1 MSKHCANGNSVAGKR
16 FKFLHGKETEECV
29 QDDPFQTA
37 TSSRRKRSP
46 DFFDNVR
53 QKVKELWERAKKFL
67 GIGQQTDGQQ
77 GREGKG
83 SYVIPWRNTVS
94 VDWKREMCNGQAL

>member
-1 MSKHCANGNSVAGKR
+1 VAGKR
-16 FKFLHGKETEECV
+16 FKFLHGKETEKCV
-29 QDDPFQTA
+29 QDDPFKTA

-53 QKVKELWERAKKFL
+53 QKAKELFERVKKFF
-67 GIGQQTDGQQ
+67 GVGQQTDGQDGQQ

-83 SYVIPWRNTVS
+83 SHVLPGRNTVT
-94 VDWKREMCNGQAL
+94 VDEKREVCNGQAL